1 MQRNIVI
8 YLGDGFITSNIF
20 MLAVSS
26 SKCDVFY
33 DVSWFYI
40 HISFLLFLEDKKE
53 PANKNK
59 KCGVQKCW
67 IYLKS

>member
-8 YLGDGFITSNIF
+8 SLGDGFITTNIF

-40 HISFLLFLEDKKE
+40 HISFLLFLEDEKKQQIRT
-53 PANKNK
+53 KNVECK
-59 KCGVQKCW
+59 NTGF
-67 IYLKS
+67 I

>member
-8 YLGDGFITSNIF
+8 SLGDGFITTNIS

-40 HISFLLFLEDKKE
+40 HISFLLFLEDE
-53 PANKNK
+53 KNQQIRTK
-59 KCGVQKCW
+59 NVECKNTGF
-67 IYLKS
+67 I